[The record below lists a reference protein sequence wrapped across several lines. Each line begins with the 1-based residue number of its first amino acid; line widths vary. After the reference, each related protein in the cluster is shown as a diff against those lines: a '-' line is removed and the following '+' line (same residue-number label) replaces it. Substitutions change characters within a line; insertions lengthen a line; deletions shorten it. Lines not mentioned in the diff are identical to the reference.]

1 MTEEL
6 KRTLAEG
13 LAALGLTPP
22 EGAVDKLA
30 LYCDL
35 LLEKNQVYVP
45 DGDFDF
51 VLDWIKTRCVN
62 AKK

>member
-6 KRTLAEG
+6 KTVLAGG
-13 LAALGLTPP
+13 LTALGLTPP

-35 LLEKNQVYVP
+35 LLEKNR
-45 DGDFDF
+45 G
-51 VLDWIKTRCVN
+51 
-62 AKK
+62 